1 MSTLEKILNILKMK
15 NEPKSYSV
23 KMYAEMKLED
33 GRILATE
40 DEQFMIGSKVFAV
53 GDDGEATPLE
63 AGSYTMENGNKM
75 TIGDS
80 SEILD
85 LGEEKEAEDVEASEE
100 ELSEEVESTEEELAE
115 EADVADWKGMEIRIK
130 NLEDAVADLKAD
142 KVEASAEELSEEE
155 EVEEDKTEMSSE
167 VMGELMTQI
176 EDLKSKIVELSGEP
190 ASEGIEYNP
199 EGRNF
204 NSTVDLKKLSTK
216 ERADITL
223 ILNNK

>member
-1 MSTLEKILNILKMK
+1 MK
-15 NEPKSYSV
+15 NQPKSYSV
-23 KMYAEMKLED
+23 KFYAEMKLED

-100 ELSEEVESTEEELAE
+100 EMSEEVESKEEELAE

-142 KVEASAEELSEEE
+142 KVEASAEEELSAEDTREPIE
-155 EVEEDKTEMSSE
+155 DDKTEMSSE
-167 VMGELMTQI
+167 VIGELMTQI

-199 EGRNF
+199 EGRSF
-204 NSTVDLKKLSTK
+204 NSTVDLKKLSSM
-216 ERADITL
+216 ERAAYYI
-223 ILNNK
+223 NNK

>member
-1 MSTLEKILNILKMK
+1 MK

-53 GDDGEATPLE
+53 GDDGEANPLE

-100 ELSEEVESTEEELAE
+100 ELSEEVAEESKEEELAE
-115 EADVADWKGMEIRIK
+115 EADVADWEGMEKRIK

-142 KVEASAEELSEEE
+142 KVEASAEEELSTEEE
-155 EVEEDKTEMSSE
+155 LVEEEKTEMSNE
-167 VMGELMTQI
+167 VIGELMTQI
-176 EDLKSKIVELSGEP
+176 EELKSKIVELSGEP

-199 EGRNF
+199 EGRNI
-204 NSTVDLKKLSTK
+204 NATVDLAKLSPM
-216 ERADITL
+216 ERTAYYI
-223 ILNNK
+223 NNK

>member
-1 MSTLEKILNILKMK
+1 MK

-23 KMYAEMKLED
+23 KFYAEMKLDD
-33 GRILATE
+33 GRIIATE

-53 GDDGEATPLE
+53 GDDGEAEALS

-100 ELSEEVESTEEELAE
+100 ELSEEVAEESKEEELAE
-115 EADVADWKGMEIRIK
+115 HDEADVADWAGMEKRIK

-142 KVEASAEELSEEE
+142 KVEASAELSEEVSE
-155 EVEEDKTEMSSE
+155 EKTEESEEDKTEMSNE
-167 VMGELMTQI
+167 VIGELMTQI
-176 EDLKSKIVELSGEP
+176 EELKSKITELSGEP
-190 ASEGIEYNP
+190 ATEGISYNP
-199 EGRNF
+199 EGENF
-204 NSTVDLKKLSTK
+204 SATVDLKKLSSM
-216 ERADITL
+216 ERAAYYI
-223 ILNNK
+223 NNK